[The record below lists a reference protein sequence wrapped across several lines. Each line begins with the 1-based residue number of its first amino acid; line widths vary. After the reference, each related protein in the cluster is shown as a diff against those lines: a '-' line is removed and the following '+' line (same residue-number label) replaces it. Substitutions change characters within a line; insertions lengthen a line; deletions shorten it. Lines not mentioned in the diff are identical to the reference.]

1 MKINNDYMV
10 LTPNGFK
17 DFDGIKKSIN
27 SYLEFILE
35 NGKSIGVTSNHI
47 FVIDNNEV
55 FANTL
60 KLGDYLETID
70 GKSLIIGI
78 KEDKNKNNVFDLINV
93 ADGNIYYTNDILSH
107 NCAFIGSGDNVV
119 DAEAIRTQEL
129 TNVKNPLYKDR
140 EWDNE
145 LWIWQ
150 EPQKGH
156 RYILGCLPE
165 NEMVL
170 TNKGLVKAQ
179 NITFKNKLINKE
191 GELVRI
197 KNIQEYD
204 VEDCDKY
211 RLTIENTYRT
221 TTFTHEH
228 PIYCSKDKEHFDF
241 IPIKNIKEKDWLK
254 IPNIYNKELDYAWV
268 ENENYWWLIGILL
281 SKGVFQKDDKRFGI
295 YNYGINKND
304 IDKIKN
310 ILTEYDVDTI
320 FSDEYTFIFR
330 KDESEWDILY
340 DIDDYNRYI
349 SEKIKYLPKQY
360 KVFLLD
366 GIITTLTKLKPNKKT
381 TLIGDLMFLEGIQDI
396 LLSLGIVSKGY
407 KNKLIIDKVNTLL
420 LMDLLPS
427 YSNSDFKYIDKIY
440 NPNKIKNKNSIYFN
454 DDFSYIYLR
463 IKTIHCSLH
472 TGKVYNY
479 ECETNSYM
487 RHHIPTHNCD
497 VSRGDSED
505 ATGITII
512 DYDTYEQVAEY
523 HGKIPPDIAAE
534 LVNKYGRLYN
544 ALSTFDI
551 TGGMG
556 IVTTNKLKDLHYPR
570 NLLHY
575 DNITDDYFYIPPID
589 AIPGINFASR
599 NRRSQIVAALEEAI
613 VRGGFKLRS
622 QRLAAELKK
631 FIYRNG
637 RPDHMKNSHD
647 DLIMA
652 LGMCLFVGN
661 TAFKRLQESDNLT
674 KAMLDSWRVVEEP
687 FFNKTRENIKE
698 VLNTN
703 PQEGKV
709 YNNNDNG
716 NNTLYNTKQYG
727 WLFSTK
733 KRQ

>member
-1 MKINNDYMV
+1 MV
-10 LTPNGFK
+10 
-17 DFDGIKKSIN
+17 KS
-27 SYLEFILE
+27 
-35 NGKSIGVTSNHI
+35 
-47 FVIDNNEV
+47 
-55 FANTL
+55 
-60 KLGDYLETID
+60 
-70 GKSLIIGI
+70 
-78 KEDKNKNNVFDLINV
+78 
-93 ADGNIYYTNDILSH
+93 
-107 NCAFIGSGDNVV
+107 
-119 DAEAIRTQEL
+119 
-129 TNVKNPLYKDR
+129 
-140 EWDNE
+140 
-145 LWIWQ
+145 
-150 EPQKGH
+150 
-156 RYILGCLPE
+156 
-165 NEMVL
+165 
-170 TNKGLVKAQ
+170 Q
-179 NITFKNKLINKE
+179 NISFKNKLIYKV

-197 KNIQEYD
+197 INFQEYD

-254 IPNIYNKELDYAWV
+254 IPNIYNKELDYIWV
-268 ENENYWWLIGILL
+268 ENENYWWLIGTLL

-295 YNYGINKND
+295 YNYN
-304 IDKIKN
+304 IDKNVIKKIGN
-310 ILTEYDVDTI
+310 ILSEYNVDTI

-330 KDESEWDILY
+330 KDETEWDILY

-349 SEKIKYLPKQY
+349 SEKIKYLPKKY
-360 KVFLLD
+360 KIFLLD
-366 GIITTLTKLKPNKKT
+366 GIIATLTKLKPNKKT
-381 TLIGDLMFLEGIQDI
+381 TLFGDLVFLEGVQDI
-396 LLSLGIVSKGY
+396 LLSLGIMSKGY
-407 KNKLIIDKVNTLL
+407 QNKLVIDKVNTLL

-427 YSNSDFKYIDKIY
+427 YSNPNFKYIDKIH
-440 NPNKIKNKNSIYFN
+440 NPDKIKKKNTIYFS
-454 DDFSYIYLR
+454 DDFNYIYLR
-463 IKTIHCSLH
+463 IKAIHWSLY

-487 RHHIPTHNCD
+487 CQHIPTHNCD

-556 IVTTNKLKDLHYPR
+556 IAATNKLKDLHYPR
-570 NLLHY
+570 NLFHY
-575 DNITDDYFYIPPID
+575 DNITDDYFYSPPID

-647 DLIMA
+647 DLIMS

-674 KAMLDSWRVVEEP
+674 KAMLDSWKVIEEP
-687 FFNKTRENIKE
+687 FFNKTTQNIKE

-727 WLFSTK
+727 WLFNTK

>member
-129 TNVKNPLYKDR
+129 TNVKKPLYKDR

-254 IPNIYNKELDYAWV
+254 IPNIYNKELDYIWV
-268 ENENYWWLIGILL
+268 ENENYWWLIGTLL

-295 YNYGINKND
+295 YNYN
-304 IDKIKN
+304 IDKNVIKKIVN
-310 ILTEYDVDTI
+310 ILSEYNVDTI

-330 KDESEWDILY
+330 KDETEWDILY

-349 SEKIKYLPKQY
+349 SEKIKYLP
-360 KVFLLD
+360 
-366 GIITTLTKLKPNKKT
+366 
-381 TLIGDLMFLEGIQDI
+381 
-396 LLSLGIVSKGY
+396 
-407 KNKLIIDKVNTLL
+407 
-420 LMDLLPS
+420 
-427 YSNSDFKYIDKIY
+427 
-440 NPNKIKNKNSIYFN
+440 
-454 DDFSYIYLR
+454 
-463 IKTIHCSLH
+463 
-472 TGKVYNY
+472 
-479 ECETNSYM
+479 
-487 RHHIPTHNCD
+487 
-497 VSRGDSED
+497 
-505 ATGITII
+505 
-512 DYDTYEQVAEY
+512 
-523 HGKIPPDIAAE
+523 
-534 LVNKYGRLYN
+534 
-544 ALSTFDI
+544 
-551 TGGMG
+551 
-556 IVTTNKLKDLHYPR
+556 
-570 NLLHY
+570 
-575 DNITDDYFYIPPID
+575 
-589 AIPGINFASR
+589 
-599 NRRSQIVAALEEAI
+599 
-613 VRGGFKLRS
+613 
-622 QRLAAELKK
+622 
-631 FIYRNG
+631 
-637 RPDHMKNSHD
+637 
-647 DLIMA
+647 
-652 LGMCLFVGN
+652 
-661 TAFKRLQESDNLT
+661 
-674 KAMLDSWRVVEEP
+674 
-687 FFNKTRENIKE
+687 
-698 VLNTN
+698 
-703 PQEGKV
+703 
-709 YNNNDNG
+709 
-716 NNTLYNTKQYG
+716 
-727 WLFSTK
+727 
-733 KRQ
+733 